1 MEKRITQIYFQI
13 VFCGTGRTKY
23 QIDSVP
29 KYILDQPELHKKKSF
44 KIGIPK
50 NLAKVVNNDILDC
63 RRIVLSYE

>member
-50 NLAKVVNNDILDC
+50 NLFNTTLSILSET
-63 RRIVLSYE
+63 VFLT